1 MEKFYHPSGLRFLEN
16 KDLPF
21 ISLNKIIELSKDLKL
36 DIEDKNIVKNFI
48 VSLKKKKISFY
59 FNISRIFSFKKNE

>member
-21 ISLNKIIELSKDLKL
+21 ISLNKIIELSKK
-36 DIEDKNIVKNFI
+36 FI
-48 VSLKKKKISFY
+48 AAFFFES
-59 FNISRIFSFKKNE
+59 

>member
-48 VSLKKKKISFY
+48 VSLKKKKFPY
-59 FNISRIFSFKKNE
+59 MAKVKY